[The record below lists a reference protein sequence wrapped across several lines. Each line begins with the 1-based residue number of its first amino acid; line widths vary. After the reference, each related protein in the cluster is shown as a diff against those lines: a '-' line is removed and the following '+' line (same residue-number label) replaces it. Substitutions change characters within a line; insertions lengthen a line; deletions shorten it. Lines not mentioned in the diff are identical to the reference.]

1 MNNNIKVS
9 HRSSL
14 SHCWQDPFLLSPD
27 GIIDVKQAFIF
38 KRMKIDKM
46 FELDNQSFKEA
57 DSLP

>member
-14 SHCWQDPFLLSPD
+14 SRYWQDLFLVSPD
-27 GIIDVKQAFIF
+27 GIIDVTQVFIF
-38 KRMKIDKM
+38 KRMKKDKM
-46 FELDNQSFKEA
+46 FELDNQTFKEA